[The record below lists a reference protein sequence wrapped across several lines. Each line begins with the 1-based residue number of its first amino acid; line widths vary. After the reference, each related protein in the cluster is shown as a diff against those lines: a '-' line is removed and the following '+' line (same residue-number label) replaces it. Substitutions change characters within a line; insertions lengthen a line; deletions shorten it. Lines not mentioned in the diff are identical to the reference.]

1 MSCGFFYRHQ
11 EGGIKSSRTALEK
24 CFYQDMNT
32 KHWYDEGGDKSLSPH
47 TAPELGDDD
56 VVPVQGL

>member
-1 MSCGFFYRHQ
+1 
-11 EGGIKSSRTALEK
+11 
-24 CFYQDMNT
+24 MNT
-32 KHWYDEGGDKSLSPH
+32 KHWYEEGGDKSLSPH